1 MKLSEIVSAAHGLA
15 IYAEVALVL
24 FLFAFAAVLVQI
36 ATGKRAGEWERARS
50 LPLFDDEASETA
62 DPTGE

>member
-24 FLFAFAAVLVQI
+24 FVVAFATVLVQI
-36 ATGKRAGEWERARS
+36 TSGKNAAEWQRARS
-50 LPLFDDEASETA
+50 LPLGDSNDEEQ
-62 DPTGE
+62 